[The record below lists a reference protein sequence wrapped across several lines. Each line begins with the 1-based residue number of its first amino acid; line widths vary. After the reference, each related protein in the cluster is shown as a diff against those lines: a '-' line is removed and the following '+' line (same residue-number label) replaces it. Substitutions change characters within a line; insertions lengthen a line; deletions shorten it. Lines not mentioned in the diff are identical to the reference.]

1 MPFFLFPAIPL
12 AASAIIAAGGAI
24 VAAFKVKE
32 AMNTND
38 RANSVAARA
47 SSNHDEALAC
57 LERARGKTQRVLTD
71 LGSLKAHVFGNQ
83 IRHLVLMHKKFR
95 SELRGFR
102 ESFDIRE
109 LDYCEKMAVKS
120 LSMSQ
125 FLADGAGAAARGAFA
140 VYGATGILGTLN
152 AGRLVV
158 SLSGAAASRSSLVF
172 LGGGAATAGSSLLLG
187 SLVLGP
193 ALAAAG
199 FRAAGRANE
208 NLTKAYAY
216 EKQVEENCEEI
227 NLIRVQ
233 LKAIRTAA
241 AEQGDVICR
250 LREHFDRYRV
260 NTMRDR
266 EAFRRML
273 LIGKGLKAALDV
285 PVLDRDGRALPDIKA
300 RMSGCLRLGLQ

>member
-1 MPFFLFPAIPL
+1 M
-12 AASAIIAAGGAI
+12 
-24 VAAFKVKE
+24 
-32 AMNTND
+32 
-38 RANSVAARA
+38 
-47 SSNHDEALAC
+47 
-57 LERARGKTQRVLTD
+57 
-71 LGSLKAHVFGNQ
+71 
-83 IRHLVLMHKKFR
+83 
-95 SELRGFR
+95 
-102 ESFDIRE
+102 
-109 LDYCEKMAVKS
+109 
-120 LSMSQ
+120 
-125 FLADGAGAAARGAFA
+125 
-140 VYGATGILGTLN
+140 
-152 AGRLVV
+152 
-158 SLSGAAASRSSLVF
+158 SLSGAAASRSSLAI
-172 LGGGAATAGSSLLLG
+172 LSGGAASAGSSLLLG

-241 AEQGDVICR
+241 EQGDVICR
-250 LREHFDRYRV
+250 LREHFYRYRV